1 MVEYGRLGE
10 RQRRLQVPWLELFS
24 ALLLF
29 VAFLWGLFELV
40 NYSNTKDSLQTDLTI
55 AGIPVGGMAENEAQT
70 RLESI
75 YMGQP
80 VQLYY
85 EGSTIMLDPQ
95 VVGFRINSD
104 AMLAEARAQNSREK
118 NFWAGFWNYLWRRP
132 VAAVSVPLD
141 AEYSESD
148 LRLYLED
155 LAARYDAAPGG
166 AGLDMAT
173 LTFRSGI
180 AGRQLDLDGAMEL
193 IVPAL
198 FDPLPENRRVL
209 LPTEEVSAGQQ
220 DESALQQAIL
230 DLMQQ
235 RGFDYNGELT
245 KAAVYVLNLDTGEE
259 VTLQADMAYSGV
271 STIKIPIMINLFRS
285 KLTMDIDSAYL
296 LTQSILC
303 SNNSSSNLLMQITG
317 VGNDVNSMLGDGLR
331 QVSCTAQE
339 LGAEHTY
346 ISAPLDVGDQG
357 PRGEWPVC
365 RPETPAPASIADDP
379 WSQTTPA
386 DMGLLLTHIYDCANY
401 GSGLLTVYPYD
412 FTQTECTQMIE
423 VMSGNRIDRLME
435 LGIPLGTRIAHK
447 NGWGPQTSGDAG
459 IVYSPG
465 ATYIFVM
472 YTWEAD
478 TDNNGVPTLASW
490 ELIEEASRLVYNYF
504 NPAAPMFER
513 RDPILPTTAIDC
525 VTVDPTHPEYVDLN
539 NINANRI
546 DENGNPVSGA
556 CYGGHG
562 HCRPFDNWGAG
573 QTAEQ

>member
-40 NYSNTKDSLQTDLTI
+40 NNSNAKDSLQTDLTI

-198 FDPLPENRRVL
+198 FAPVDR
-209 LPTEEVSAGQQ
+209 
-220 DESALQQAIL
+220 QA
-230 DLMQQ
+230 
-235 RGFDYNGELT
+235 
-245 KAAVYVLNLDTGEE
+245 
-259 VTLQADMAYSGV
+259 
-271 STIKIPIMINLFRS
+271 
-285 KLTMDIDSAYL
+285 
-296 LTQSILC
+296 
-303 SNNSSSNLLMQITG
+303 
-317 VGNDVNSMLGDGLR
+317 
-331 QVSCTAQE
+331 
-339 LGAEHTY
+339 
-346 ISAPLDVGDQG
+346 
-357 PRGEWPVC
+357 
-365 RPETPAPASIADDP
+365 
-379 WSQTTPA
+379 
-386 DMGLLLTHIYDCANY
+386 
-401 GSGLLTVYPYD
+401 
-412 FTQTECTQMIE
+412 
-423 VMSGNRIDRLME
+423 
-435 LGIPLGTRIAHK
+435 
-447 NGWGPQTSGDAG
+447 
-459 IVYSPG
+459 
-465 ATYIFVM
+465 
-472 YTWEAD
+472 
-478 TDNNGVPTLASW
+478 
-490 ELIEEASRLVYNYF
+490 
-504 NPAAPMFER
+504 
-513 RDPILPTTAIDC
+513 
-525 VTVDPTHPEYVDLN
+525 
-539 NINANRI
+539 
-546 DENGNPVSGA
+546 
-556 CYGGHG
+556 
-562 HCRPFDNWGAG
+562 FDNGITVTEFVRA
-573 QTAEQ
+573 